1 MKKLI
6 DAGHLKDKIINTYTG
21 SWHDLYTLI
30 ALIDDEPEAKGGQ
43 MEHILLIPIVVF
55 AIIILGILLYCFF

>member
-6 DAGHLKDKIINTYTG
+6 DAGHLKDRIINTYTG

-30 ALIDDEPEAKGGQ
+30 ALIDDEPEAKGEQ
-43 MEHILLIPIVVF
+43 MEHILLIPIIAL
-55 AIIILGILLYCFF
+55 AIIVFGFLIHCFF